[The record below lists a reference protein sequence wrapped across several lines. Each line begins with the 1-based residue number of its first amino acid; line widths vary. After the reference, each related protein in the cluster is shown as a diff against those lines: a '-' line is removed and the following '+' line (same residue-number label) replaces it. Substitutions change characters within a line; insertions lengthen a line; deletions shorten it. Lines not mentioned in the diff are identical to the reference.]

1 MLYYENE
8 NGKLYQGDCLE
19 VFKTISNKSI
29 DLIILDPPY
38 FSTNKKDVGDNQWNT
53 ELEYIEWCLALF
65 TECQRIL
72 KNNGSLYLFH
82 NNVDLMTDI
91 LYKIKYETEFK
102 FKNQI
107 TWDKLETGNQDFLMP
122 LYKNSN
128 KKRRYAT
135 SLTEY
140 IYYFNFEDETGL
152 KTISNDLDLYSEIRD
167 YFKNERNKTNLS
179 YKEINEKCFNSASN
193 GGGMA
198 SNILTSYKKGWTFP
212 TKEKY
217 ESLQKIGICLFP
229 YEKLKYK
236 YDIFRQEYEKLRYK
250 FNQPYLT
257 TPKDIKESRN
267 TIRPFSTVWHYSR
280 DEEIYKLHSTP
291 KPLKMIE
298 HIIEVSSNE
307 NDIILDPFSG
317 SGTLAEASENTNRKW
332 ICIEKEE
339 KYCEITKKRLDKLN
353 QKRYNCIIKI
363 KGDGIK

>member
-1 MLYYENE
+1 MNKIELW
-8 NGKLYQGDCLE
+8 QGDCLE
-19 VFKTISNKSI
+19 KMKDIEEGSV

-38 FSTNKKDVGDNQWNT
+38 FLTKKDDVGDNQWKI
-53 ELEYIEWCLALF
+53 ESEYIEWSLILF
-65 TECQRIL
+65 SECQRVL
-72 KNNGSLYLFH
+72 KDNGSLYLFH
-82 NNVDLMTDI
+82 NNPNLMTDI
-91 LYKIKYETEFK
+91 LYKIKYETNFK
-102 FKNQI
+102 LKNQI

-152 KTISNDLDLYSEIRD
+152 KTISNNLDLYSEIRD

-212 TKEKY
+212 TKERY

-236 YDIFRQEYEKLRYK
+236 YDTFRQEYEGLIDEYEKSRYK

-257 TPKDIKESRN
+257 TPKNIKESRN

-291 KPLKMIE
+291 KPLNMIE
-298 HIIEVSSNE
+298 HIIKVSSNE
-307 NDIILDPFSG
+307 NDIILDPLAG
-317 SGTLAEASENTNRKW
+317 SFTTGVACINTDR
-332 ICIEKEE
+332 
-339 KYCEITKKRLDKLN
+339 
-353 QKRYNCIIKI
+353 
-363 KGDGIK
+363 